1 MEKLKELRKTKG
13 KTQKQLSEFLGISQ
27 QAYATYELSTR
38 TPPIDIIEKLADY
51 FEVSIDYLLGR
62 TDESENIKAPA
73 NNGEGLDKYIQ
84 VLEKAGITEEKLS
97 RLTVEDINLIIAYA
111 KGIIDSKRNSK

>member
-1 MEKLKELRKTKG
+1 MNRIKDLRRSKHITQEKLASILG
-13 KTQKQLSEFLGISQ
+13 VTQSNLSGWETEKWQ
-27 QAYATYELSTR
+27 PDHATLL
-38 TPPIDIIEKLADY
+38 KLADY

-62 TDESENIKAPA
+62 TDEAENIKAPA